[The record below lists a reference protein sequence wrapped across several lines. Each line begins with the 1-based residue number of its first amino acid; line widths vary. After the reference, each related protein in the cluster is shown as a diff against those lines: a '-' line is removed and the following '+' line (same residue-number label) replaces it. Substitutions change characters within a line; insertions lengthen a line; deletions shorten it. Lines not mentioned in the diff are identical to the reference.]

1 MRFKFGKN
9 WKKYSKLITNE
20 RIKDASNSLKEF
32 FEVENFDNK
41 SFIDVG
47 CGSGIFSIS
56 ACLLGAKVKSFDFDT
71 DSVEC
76 TQDLSKKI
84 LGKSISIE
92 KGDILD
98 SVYVKKLG
106 EFDYV
111 YSWGVLHH
119 TGDLNSALKN
129 IDNLVKKNG
138 KLFIS
143 IYNNQ
148 GIKSEIWKIIKILF
162 NKVEILQP
170 VLILFF
176 LIFMKAPEILFKFFV
191 KRKEVRGMA
200 PVTDLIDWLGGYP
213 FETAK
218 PEYIFDFFFKL
229 NYSLV
234 KLKTVSGKSGCN
246 EFIFIKK

>member
-1 MRFKFGKN
+1 MRFRFGKN
-9 WKKYSKLITNE
+9 WKKYSKLVTSQ
-20 RIKDASNSLKEF
+20 RIKDASNSLKNC
-32 FEVENFDNK
+32 FEVENFNNK

-47 CGSGIFSIS
+47 CGSGIFSIG
-56 ACLLGAKVKSFDFDT
+56 ACLLGAKVKSFDFDV

-98 SVYVKKLG
+98 SIYIKKLG
-106 EFDYV
+106 EYDYV

-119 TGDLNSALKN
+119 TGNLNIALKN
-129 IDNLVKKNG
+129 IDSLVKKNG

-148 GIKSEIWKIIKILF
+148 GIKSELWRIIKTIF
-162 NKVEILQP
+162 NRVKILQP
-170 VLILFF
+170 FVILFF
-176 LIFMKAPEILFKFFV
+176 FIFMKAPEILFKFFI
-191 KRKEVRGMA
+191 KKKDARAMD
-200 PVTDLIDWLGGYP
+200 PYTDLIDWLGGYP

-229 NYSLV
+229 NYNLV

-246 EFIFIKK
+246 EFMFIKK

>member
-9 WKKYSKLITNE
+9 WKKYSELITSQ
-20 RIKDASNSLKEF
+20 RIKDATSSLKEF
-32 FEVENFDNK
+32 FEVENFDGKN
-41 SFIDVG
+41 FIDVG

-56 ACLLGAKVKSFDFDT
+56 ACLLGAKVKSFDLDF

-84 LGKSISIE
+84 LEKNISIE

-98 SVYVKKLG
+98 PVYVKKLG
-106 EFDYV
+106 KFDYV

-138 KLFIS
+138 KLHIS
-143 IYNNQ
+143 IYNDQ
-148 GIKSEIWKIIKILF
+148 GTKSKLWKTIKIIF
-162 NKVEILQP
+162 NKVKILQP
-170 VLILFF
+170 ILILFF
-176 LIFMKAPEILFKFFV
+176 LIFMKAPEILLSFFV
-191 KRKEVRGMA
+191 KKKVRGMA
-200 PVTDLIDWLGGYP
+200 PITDLIDWLGGYP

-218 PEYIFDFFFKL
+218 PEYVFDFFFKL

-246 EFIFIKK
+246 EFTFIKK